1 MSRSLNVTDLG
12 WFQSQKIT
20 VVISRHANKKSVSIL
35 ISCRYSL
42 SVSSHVCPLS
52 SYFPYWSLCAHV
64 FVASVCPTNVFT
76 VFVKTLC
83 CCLKAHFFLDLLC
96 QARVWPRASLS
107 TGHWLHHARSCS
119 THAGKWAPYALALL
133 PLSTVHRH
141 PADGAQNHLCFLST
155 PCLLFLL
162 LSVSASFSPLSCL
175 APFLNPRLSL
185 LQSPNNWRVLFQC
198 RLQVA
203 FSATLDWMFFYTPWR
218 SCELFVPLIP
228 HVSWLITWRRH
239 RQGSKPSVLP
249 VQTRGSQLD
258 R

>member
-1 MSRSLNVTDLG
+1 MSVFTQR
-12 WFQSQKIT
+12 FIT
-20 VVISRHANKKSVSIL
+20 CLPFELIFSIL
-35 ISCRYSL
+35 VTLCTCFCCKR
-42 SVSSHVCPLS
+42 VSHKRV
-52 SYFPYWSLCAHV
+52 Y
-64 FVASVCPTNVFT
+64 SVCKDPVLLF
-76 VFVKTLC
+76 KSTL
-83 CCLKAHFFLDLLC
+83 FLDLLC